1 MNSITFSRTIE
12 VPYEM
17 CERCA
22 MFEPERSKFF
32 NIDTKRRADDIGCGH
47 EQTCKELVR
56 TIVENGLVDADGT
69 NYKISAT
76 QPKSNHEADKEHPN
90 YVITPEEFKEEAIKI
105 QNIKEYQFGDKHRIA
120 DDLMEGLLE
129 SLGYEAGLNIIRK
142 LPRYYT

>member
-76 QPKSNHEADKEHPN
+76 QPKSNHEADKEQEN
-90 YVITPEEFKEEAIKI
+90 AVMTPKSFLWMVEKF
-105 QNIKEYQFGDKHRIA
+105 IA
-120 DDLMEGLLE
+120 DELHPEDFHVQTDELMEKLLT
-129 SLGYEAGLNIIRK
+129 SLGYGEGIKAIQSQIRW
-142 LPRYYT
+142 YA